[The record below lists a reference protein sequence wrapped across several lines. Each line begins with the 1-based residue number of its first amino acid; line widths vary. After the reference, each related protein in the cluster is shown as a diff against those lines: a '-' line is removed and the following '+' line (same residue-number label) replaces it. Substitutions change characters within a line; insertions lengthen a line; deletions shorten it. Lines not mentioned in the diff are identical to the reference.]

1 MSKPNAMRLLIISGL
16 SGAGKTVALHMLE
29 DLGYYCMDNMPLGL
43 LDAFVAE
50 TGKHPNP
57 HYEWVA
63 VGVDARSLPDDLRG
77 MPELVRRLRD
87 SDVRCEIIFLRA
99 DEEVLFKRYSETR
112 RKHPLSDDNLSLKE
126 AIEREMDV
134 LSPVAEQ
141 ADLVIDTSRTSLHE
155 LRDLIRRRV
164 HREDTDTL
172 SILVQSFGFKHGV
185 PADADFVFDLRCLP
199 NPHWEPELRSH
210 SGRENVV
217 AQYLEGFETVRRM
230 LRDIRTFLDTWI
242 PQFEASNRSYI
253 TIACGCTGGQHR
265 SVYFAEQLAAHF
277 RERHEHV
284 VVRHNELAGET
295 LD

>member
-1 MSKPNAMRLLIISGL
+1 MRLLIISGL

-77 MPELVRRLRD
+77 MPELVRRLRE
-87 SDVRCEIIFLRA
+87 SGVRSEIVFLRA

-112 RKHPLSDDNLSLKE
+112 RKHPLSDNDLSLKE

-134 LSPVAEQ
+134 LAPVAEQ

-172 SILVQSFGFKHGV
+172 SILIQSFGFKHGV

-210 SGRENVV
+210 SGREQVV
-217 AQYLEGFETVRRM
+217 AQYLEGFESVRRM
-230 LRDIRTFLDTWI
+230 LRDIRGFLETWI

-253 TIACGCTGGQHR
+253 TIAFGCTGGQHR

-277 RERHEHV
+277 RERHEHI